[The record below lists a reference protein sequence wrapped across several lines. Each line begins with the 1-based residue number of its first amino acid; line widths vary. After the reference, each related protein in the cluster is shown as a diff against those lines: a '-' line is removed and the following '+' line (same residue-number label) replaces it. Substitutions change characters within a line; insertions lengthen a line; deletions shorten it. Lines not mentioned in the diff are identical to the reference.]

1 MKQIER
7 HRGTVV
13 ILAALAAAL
22 VAYGLIV
29 WFVIKPPPLGWVGFA
44 IVSAVVLGLGM
55 LVPVAFERTRVS
67 ALQPAEATTPQGRLL
82 VIADPNSNASA
93 LSDRIL
99 ARLGD
104 AIVHV
109 VVPLRVSRLHF
120 VTDDEDRERRKAR
133 ESMLRTVALLQQRAA
148 TATGSVGSDKPLES
162 MTDAL
167 GSFPATQVLLAVPP
181 AEDSYW
187 LEDGL
192 LTKARA
198 LTRVPVTQVVV
209 PSTLPRARSDSQ

>member
-1 MKQIER
+1 MNQIER
-7 HRGTVV
+7 HRGTLV

-29 WFVIKPPPLGWVGFA
+29 GFVIKPPPLGWVGFA

-55 LVPVAFERTRVS
+55 LAPLAFERTRVS
-67 ALQPAEATTPQGRLL
+67 ALRPAEATTPQRRLL
-82 VIADPNSNASA
+82 VIADPNSDASA
-93 LSDRIL
+93 LSDTIL

-104 AIVHV
+104 AVVHV

-120 VTDDEDRERRKAR
+120 VTDDEDRERREAR
-133 ESMLRTVALLQQRAA
+133 ESMLRTVALLQRAA

-167 GSFPATQVLLAVPP
+167 GSFPATQVLLATPP
-181 AEDSYW
+181 EEESYW

-198 LTRVPVTQVVV
+198 LTRIPVTQVVV
-209 PSTLPRARSDSQ
+209 PSTRPRARNDSQ

>member
-1 MKQIER
+1 MNRIER

-29 WFVIKPPPLGWVGFA
+29 GFVIEPPPLGWVGFA

-55 LVPVAFERTRVS
+55 LAPLAFERTRVS
-67 ALQPAEATTPQGRLL
+67 ALRPAEATTPQRRLL
-82 VIADPNSNASA
+82 VIADPNSDASA

-120 VTDDEDRERRKAR
+120 VTDDEDRERCEARK
-133 ESMLRTVALLQQRAA
+133 SMLRTVALLQQRPRSPARSAA
-148 TATGSVGSDKPLES
+148 TS
-162 MTDAL
+162 
-167 GSFPATQVLLAVPP
+167 
-181 AEDSYW
+181 
-187 LEDGL
+187 
-192 LTKARA
+192 
-198 LTRVPVTQVVV
+198 
-209 PSTLPRARSDSQ
+209 RSSR

>member
-1 MKQIER
+1 MNQIER

-22 VAYGLIV
+22 VADGFIV
-29 WFVIKPPPLGWVGFA
+29 GFVLKPPLLGWVGFA

-55 LVPVAFERTRVS
+55 LAPVAFERTRVS
-67 ALQPAEATTPQGRLL
+67 ALRPAEATTPQRRLL
-82 VIADPNSNASA
+82 VIADANSSAST
-93 LSDRIL
+93 LCDTIL
-99 ARLGD
+99 AHLGD
-104 AIVHV
+104 ANVHV

-120 VTDDEDRERRKAR
+120 VTDDEERERREAR
-133 ESMLRTVALLQQRAA
+133 ETMLRAVALLQERAA

-167 GSFPATQVLLAVPP
+167 GSFPATEVLLATPP
-181 AEDSYW
+181 KEESYW

-198 LTRVPVTQVVV
+198 LTRIPVTQVVV
-209 PSTLPRARSDSQ
+209 PSTRPRVRSGSQ

>member
-1 MKQIER
+1 MNQIER
-7 HRGTVV
+7 HRGTVL
-13 ILAALAAAL
+13 ILAAVAAAL

-29 WFVIKPPPLGWVGFA
+29 GFVMKPPPLGWVGFA
-44 IVSAVVLGLGM
+44 IVSAVVLGLGVLAP
-55 LVPVAFERTRVS
+55 LVFERTRVS
-67 ALQPAEATTPQGRLL
+67 ALRPAEAITPQRRLL
-82 VIADPNSNASA
+82 VIADPKCDEKA
-93 LSDRIL
+93 LRDTIL

-104 AIVHV
+104 AVVHV

-120 VTDDEDRERRKAR
+120 VTDDEDRERREAR
-133 ESMLRTVALLQQRAA
+133 ESMLRTVTLLRQRAA

-167 GSFPATQVLLAVPP
+167 GSFPATRVLLAMPP
-181 AEDSYW
+181 QEESYW

-198 LTRVPVTQVVV
+198 LTRIRVTQVVV
-209 PSTLPRARSDSQ
+209 PSTRPRARNGSQ